1 MTSKSFGV
9 KNIDVSNNLNV
20 SGVGTFTTGLDL
32 DGYLKDVNDQQG
44 SNGQILTSTGD
55 GVSWSDISAVSSNS
69 GSTGIS
75 FTDLN
80 DTPSALG
87 GAGQL
92 VAVNSGATGLAFTD
106 FSAPN
111 LGSGHFHPM

>member
-32 DGYLKDVNDQQG
+32 DGYLKDVNDQKG

-55 GVSWSDISAVSSNS
+55 
-69 GSTGIS
+69 
-75 FTDLN
+75 
-80 DTPSALG
+80 
-87 GAGQL
+87 
-92 VAVNSGATGLAFTD
+92 
-106 FSAPN
+106 
-111 LGSGHFHPM
+111 